1 MTVSSN
7 AVVARE
13 HVPLSS
19 EVNWQKSD
27 YAMMRHNPEEMNSL

>member
-7 AVVARE
+7 ADVTRE
-13 HVPLSS
+13 QVPLSS

-27 YAMMRHNPEEMNSL
+27 YAVMHDNPAEMNP